1 MTMRMRLSILVMTL
15 MIAAGS
21 AQAEGVMLG
30 VQVKDTP
37 APEATA
43 ESSVTLE
50 MAMDALAAID
60 ALIPEEEKRAATAP
74 EAEAADGTETITQ
87 ADIEESGLGERI
99 LWRGMEGEDVR
110 LMQRRLHQLGYYLGE
125 IDGVFGLGT
134 RTAVYGFQ
142 RAHRLEKVDGKVGP
156 ETIARMFAPDA
167 IVKPTPTPSPT
178 PTPTPTP
185 APSPTPIPTPVPTAT
200 PDAGNAPFALEETE
214 IYVDG
219 RPFMLML
226 GRDEA
231 GTLLYPLCGVLSHMG
246 YEYVYAAGSWQ
257 LTAQEDGKELALM
270 TDGSE
275 GLCQSAMGSVD
286 SVIFLTDD
294 VRRIY
299 AYAGEAYVT
308 AELLGQM
315 GLDVVLV
322 GGTPVIDP

>member
-1 MTMRMRLSILVMTL
+1 MRKWMGLLAAMLLL
-15 MIAAGS
+15 MVCG

-43 ESSVTLE
+43 AVSLE
-50 MAMDALAAID
+50 AALDALAAID
-60 ALIPEEEKRAATAP
+60 AMIPEEEKRPATAS
-74 EAEAADGTETITQ
+74 EADAADGTDAITQ
-87 ADIEESGLGERI
+87 AQMEAAGLGGRI

-110 LMQRRLHQLGYYLGE
+110 LMQQRLYQLGYYLGE

-142 RAHRLEKVDGKVGP
+142 RAHKLEKVDGKVGP
-156 ETIARMFAPDA
+156 ETIARMFAADA

-185 APSPTPIPTPVPTAT
+185 TPAPTPIPTPVPTAT
-200 PDAGNAPFALEETE
+200 PDVAGAPFAFEEME
-214 IYVDG
+214 VYVG
-219 RPFMLML
+219 GEPFRLML
-226 GRDEA
+226 GKDEV
-231 GTLLYPLCGVLSHMG
+231 GTLLYPLCGVFSHLG
-246 YEYVYAAGSWQ
+246 YEYAYAAGSWQ
-257 LTAQEDGKELALM
+257 LEALGGDMVLALM

-286 SVIFLTDD
+286 GVIFLTDD
-294 VRRIY
+294 VRRVY

-308 AELLGQM
+308 AELLDQM
-315 GLDVVLV
+315 GLGTVLV
-322 GGTPVIDP
+322 GGTPVIDW